1 MAEHTQSLE
10 GDVGVGDILVKIR
23 GRHYL
28 IPAEAIGSPLE
39 DGGSEVLGMLEK
51 ELSAVEASHDS
62 RMIGVEFVME
72 LGAIEERNAR
82 AITDDR
88 DARAIT
94 ARQSRQCVRQ
104 ARQCTSPEATRSARQ
119 CTSPEATRSARQ
131 CTSPEATRMA
141 RQCTSPEATRTARQC
156 SSPEASRT
164 ARQCTSPE
172 ATRTARQCV
181 RSARAIH
188 PQAA

>member
-1 MAEHTQSLE
+1 MVERTQSLE
-10 GDVGVGDILVKIR
+10 AEPAVGDILVKIR

-39 DGGSEVLGMLEK
+39 DGGSEILGMLEK
-51 ELSAVEASHDS
+51 ELTTIEAVRES

-72 LGAIEERNAR
+72 LGGSEDRDARAITDDRNAR

-88 DARAIT
+88 NARAITDDRNARAIT

-104 ARQCTSPEATRSARQ
+104 ARQCTEPARAARQCVEPTRAARQCVEPTRTARQCTEPTRSARQ
-119 CTSPEATRSARQ
+119 CTEPSRS
-131 CTSPEATRMA
+131 
-141 RQCTSPEATRTARQC
+141 
-156 SSPEASRT
+156 
-164 ARQCTSPE
+164 
-172 ATRTARQCV
+172 ARQCV

>member
-1 MAEHTQSLE
+1 MVDHTQSLDGE
-10 GDVGVGDILVKIR
+10 AAVGDILVKIR

-39 DGGSEVLGMLEK
+39 DGGSEILGMLEK
-51 ELSAVEASHDS
+51 ELSAMEASHDS
-62 RMIGVEFVME
+62 RMIGVDFAME
-72 LGAIEERNAR
+72 LGAGDDRNAR

-88 DARAIT
+88 NARAITDDRNARAIT

-104 ARQCTSPEATRSARQ
+104 ARQCTSPEATR
-119 CTSPEATRSARQ
+119 TARQ

-141 RQCTSPEATRTARQC
+141 RQCTSPEAK
-156 SSPEASRT
+156 RT

-172 ATRTARQCV
+172 AKRTARQCV